1 MDGKLEKVEPI
12 LSVPKEML
20 RKHGYSVLSKEIKQD
35 ELEGYIQ
42 RARLSRQEAE
52 GNEQKRTK
60 SSHFVYMRKVR
71 DIAMEEFRRQAS
83 NVKLSDVLAEK
94 KKEPANEEDEFEIL

>member
-1 MDGKLEKVEPI
+1 MGFIGLCFAPDYVSMVQLVDGRLEKVEPI

-52 GNEQKRTK
+52 GGEQKQART
-60 SSHFVYMRKVR
+60 SHFGYMHKVR
-71 DIAMEEFRRQAS
+71 DIAMEEFRR
-83 NVKLSDVLAEK
+83 
-94 KKEPANEEDEFEIL
+94 